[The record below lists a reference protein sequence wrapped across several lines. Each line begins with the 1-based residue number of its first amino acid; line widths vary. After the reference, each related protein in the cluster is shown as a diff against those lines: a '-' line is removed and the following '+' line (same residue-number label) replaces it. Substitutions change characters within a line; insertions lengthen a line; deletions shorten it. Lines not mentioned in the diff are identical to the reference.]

1 MDLKADAA
9 GLSSDEWALHY
20 SLEEVLLEIYRK
32 KEEYWR
38 QRGTFNW
45 VLFGDANT
53 AYFQAIPNDRQRRC
67 TIPLLLEGD
76 RLI

>member
-1 MDLKADAA
+1 MP
-9 GLSSDEWALHY
+9 WASLLTNWLFA
-20 SLEEVLLEIYRK
+20 SLEEDLLEIYW
-32 KEEYWR
+32 KEEKYWC
-38 QRGTFNW
+38 QWGTFNW